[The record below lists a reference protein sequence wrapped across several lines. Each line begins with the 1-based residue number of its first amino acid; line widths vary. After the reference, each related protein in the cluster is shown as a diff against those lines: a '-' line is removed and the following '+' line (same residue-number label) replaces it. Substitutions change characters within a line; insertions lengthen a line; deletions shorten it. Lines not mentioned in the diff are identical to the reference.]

1 LDIIIIWLDDLLDMY
16 EFDLVN
22 YLMQQVFHLMKL
34 RMIYIL
40 LGCHHYEAS
49 QPFLASILMYFLQ
62 SLNFND
68 PICKIA
74 ISRANQLAAGI
85 FSNEKLRKVEENH
98 ALFNK
103 RYRVSRHV

>member
-1 LDIIIIWLDDLLDMY
+1 
-16 EFDLVN
+16 
-22 YLMQQVFHLMKL
+22 
-34 RMIYIL
+34 MIYIL

-74 ISRANQLAAGI
+74 ISRANQLAVGI

-103 RYRVSRHV
+103 RYRVSRHI